1 MDRNLV
7 ALKPALVWKHFAE
20 IVRIPRP
27 SSHEE
32 KIRRYILDFARAQGL
47 ESKEDA
53 AHNVYVRK
61 PASKGMEDRKGVILQ
76 AHLDMVPQKNNDKE
90 FDFTKD
96 PIDAYIDGGWVTADG
111 TTLGADNG
119 IGVAAILAVL
129 EDRTL
134 KHGPLEALF
143 TATEETGMDGANG
156 LEKGLLHG
164 DILLNLDSEE
174 EGELY
179 VGCAGGLD
187 ANMTFGYKAEPTPA
201 GGYTAAKISVKGL
214 KGGHS
219 GIQIVCQR
227 ANANKVLFR
236 FLNAAP
242 CDVLLAS
249 VDGGGLRNAIPREAE
264 AVVLVETRDYD
275 EFAAAVKAYEETV
288 RAEYAGIEDAVSVK
302 IAEVGKPAEMLP
314 KEVAGNLIKAVAAC
328 PDGVQRMSVAMPG
341 LVQTSTNLARVVS
354 DGRTVKLQCLLRS
367 SVHRRPLHAGRGQN
381 GTHGRLQRLEP
392 RHGVADPEG
401 HDRLLRGAVRE
412 EARRDGHSRRAGV
425 RHHRQRLSRAGHDFV
440 RPDDLLPPLARR
452 EGGDRL
458 GREVLRLPGRHAAQR
473 SRKIIAAWRPIP
485 ENGSSS
491 SIPWPEAVAG
501 LTIFHRFRNT
511 CAMPTSSANRSSRST
526 SSTPRN
532 SPSRPCAKA
541 TAGSSSWAAT
551 GRCTRW

>member
-1 MDRNLV
+1 MDKNLS
-7 ALKPALVWKHFAE
+7 ALKPALVWKHFAQ

-32 KIRRYILDFARAQGL
+32 KIRKYVMDFAKSRGL
-47 ESKEDA
+47 ECKEDA

-76 AHLDMVPQKNNDKE
+76 AHLDMVPQKNNDKK

-96 PIDAYIDGGWVTADG
+96 PIDAYIDGEWVTADG

-119 IGVAAILAVL
+119 IGAAAILAVL
-129 EDRTL
+129 EDDTL
-134 KHGPLEALF
+134 VHGPLEALF
-143 TATEETGMDGANG
+143 TATEETGMDGAFG
-156 LEKGLLHG
+156 LKKGLLRG
-164 DILLNLDSEE
+164 DILLNLDSET

-187 ANMTFGYKAEPTPA
+187 ANVTFKYAAEKTPVRN
-201 GGYTAAKISVKGL
+201 YTAAKITVKGL

-302 IAEVGKPAEMLP
+302 VAEVGKPAEMLP

-328 PDGVQRMSVAMPG
+328 PDGVQQMSVAMPG

-367 SVHRRPLHAGRGQN
+367 SVNSEKEELGQAFEALFTLAGARVELTGSYDGWNPDMDSPILKAMTASYEALYGSRPSVMAIHAGLECGVIG
-381 GTHGRLQRLEP
+381 GTYPKLDMISFGPTICYPHSPDERVEIASVGKFYEF
-392 RHGVADPEG
+392 
-401 HDRLLRGAVRE
+401 LLHTLKHIPVR
-412 EARRDGHSRRAGV
+412 
-425 RHHRQRLSRAGHDFV
+425 
-440 RPDDLLPPLARR
+440 
-452 EGGDRL
+452 
-458 GREVLRLPGRHAAQR
+458 
-473 SRKIIAAWRPIP
+473 
-485 ENGSSS
+485 
-491 SIPWPEAVAG
+491 
-501 LTIFHRFRNT
+501 
-511 CAMPTSSANRSSRST
+511 
-526 SSTPRN
+526 
-532 SPSRPCAKA
+532 
-541 TAGSSSWAAT
+541 
-551 GRCTRW
+551 

>member
-328 PDGVQRMSVAMPG
+328 PDEKEALGESIAALFTLAGAKTELTGAYNGWNPDMESPILKAMTASYEALYGKKPAVTAIHAGLECGIIGSAYPG
-341 LVQTSTNLARVVS
+341 LDMISFGPTICYPHSPDEKVEIASVGKFYDFLVDT
-354 DGRTVKLQCLLRS
+354 LRN
-367 SVHRRPLHAGRGQN
+367 V
-381 GTHGRLQRLEP
+381 
-392 RHGVADPEG
+392 PE
-401 HDRLLRGAVRE
+401 
-412 EARRDGHSRRAGV
+412 
-425 RHHRQRLSRAGHDFV
+425 
-440 RPDDLLPPLARR
+440 
-452 EGGDRL
+452 
-458 GREVLRLPGRHAAQR
+458 
-473 SRKIIAAWRPIP
+473 K
-485 ENGSSS
+485 
-491 SIPWPEAVAG
+491 
-501 LTIFHRFRNT
+501 
-511 CAMPTSSANRSSRST
+511 
-526 SSTPRN
+526 
-532 SPSRPCAKA
+532 
-541 TAGSSSWAAT
+541 
-551 GRCTRW
+551 